1 MNLSRVVRAEFHCH
15 SVYSPDSLVRVEDL
29 LAACEQKNIDKL
41 AITDHNRLE
50 GTLRAHA
57 LDPQRVIVGEEIQT
71 TQGEILGYFMR
82 EEIPAGLEP
91 LEVIRRLKDQGAFIS
106 VAHPFD
112 TNRDATHWQP
122 GTLEAMLPFLDAFET
137 FNARCLRQ
145 TYNAQAQVFAQEHG
159 LAGMAGSDAHSTF
172 ELGKATMLLADFND
186 AMELRT
192 ALENAQWDVHLSS
205 AAVHL
210 FSLWAKIVKKVHKP
224 AL

>member
-1 MNLSRVVRAEFHCH
+1 
-15 SVYSPDSLVRVEDL
+15 L

-41 AITDHNRLE
+41 AITDHNRIE
-50 GTLRAHA
+50 GALRAHA

-82 EEIPAGLEP
+82 EEIPASLEP
-91 LEVIRRLKDQGAFIS
+91 LEVIRCLKDQGAFIS

-145 TYNAQAQVFAQEHG
+145 TYNDQAQIFAQEHG
-159 LAGMAGSDAHSTF
+159 LAGMAGSDAHSIY
-172 ELGKATMLLADFND
+172 ELGRATMLLADFND
-186 AMELRT
+186 ATELRT

-210 FSLWAKIVKKVHKP
+210 FSVWAKIVKKVHKP

>member
-1 MNLSRVVRAEFHCH
+1 MSLSRVVRAEFHCH
-15 SVYSPDSLVRVEDL
+15 SVYSSDSLVRVEDL
-29 LAACEQKNIDKL
+29 LAACKQKNIDKL
-41 AITDHNRLE
+41 AITDHNCLD
-50 GTLRAHA
+50 GALRAHA
-57 LDPQRVIVGEEIQT
+57 LDPQRVIVSEEIQT
-71 TQGEILGYFMR
+71 TQGEILGYFMH

-91 LEVIRRLKDQGAFIS
+91 LEVIRRLKDQRAFIS

-112 TNRDATHWQP
+112 PNRDATHWQL

-145 TYNAQAQVFAQEHG
+145 TYNDQAQVFAQEHG

-186 AMELRT
+186 ARELRT
-192 ALENAQWDVHLSS
+192 ALENAQWDVYLSS

-210 FSLWAKIVKKVHKP
+210 YSVWAKIVKKVHKP
-224 AL
+224 AT

>member
-1 MNLSRVVRAEFHCH
+1 MNPRFINAEFHCH
-15 SVYSPDSLVRVEDL
+15 TRYSPDSLMSIEALL
-29 LAACEQKNIDKL
+29 LACRKKGIDKV
-41 AITDHNRLE
+41 AVTDHNRLE
-50 GTLRAHA
+50 GALKAHEMA
-57 LDPQRVIVGEEIQT
+57 PGQVIVGEEIQT
-71 TQGEILGYFMR
+71 SQGEILAYFLS

-91 LEVIRRLKDQGAFIS
+91 EEVMRRLRAQNAFIS

-210 FSLWAKIVKKVHKP
+210 FSVWAKIVKKVHKP

>member
-29 LAACEQKNIDKL
+29 LAACEQKNIAKL
-41 AITDHNRLE
+41 AITDHNRIE
-50 GTLRAHA
+50 GALRAHA
-57 LDPQRVIVGEEIQT
+57 IDPQRVIVGEEIQT

-112 TNRDATHWQP
+112 TNRDATHWKP

-145 TYNAQAQVFAQEHG
+145 TFNTQAQIFAQEHG
-159 LAGMAGSDAHSTF
+159 LAGMTGSDAHSTF

-186 AMELRT
+186 AIELRT

-210 FSLWAKIVKKVHKP
+210 FSVWAKIVKKVHKP

>member
-29 LAACEQKNIDKL
+29 LAACEQKNIAKL
-41 AITDHNRLE
+41 AITDHNRIE
-50 GTLRAHA
+50 GALRAHA
-57 LDPQRVIVGEEIQT
+57 IDPQRVIVGEEIQT

-122 GTLEAMLPFLDAFET
+122 ETLEAMLPFLDAFET

-145 TYNAQAQVFAQEHG
+145 TFNTQAQIFAQEHG
-159 LAGMAGSDAHSTF
+159 LAGMTGSDAHSTF

-186 AMELRT
+186 AIELRT

-210 FSLWAKIVKKVHKP
+210 FSVWAKIVKKVHKP

>member
-1 MNLSRVVRAEFHCH
+1 M
-15 SVYSPDSLVRVEDL
+15 
-29 LAACEQKNIDKL
+29 
-41 AITDHNRLE
+41 
-50 GTLRAHA
+50 
-57 LDPQRVIVGEEIQT
+57 
-71 TQGEILGYFMR
+71 
-82 EEIPAGLEP
+82 
-91 LEVIRRLKDQGAFIS
+91 RLKDQGAFIS

-122 GTLEAMLPFLDAFET
+122 ETLEAMLPFLDAFET

-145 TYNAQAQVFAQEHG
+145 TYNAQAQIFAQEHG
-159 LAGMAGSDAHSTF
+159 LAGMAGSDAHSTY
-172 ELGKATMLLADFND
+172 ELGRATMLLADFND

-210 FSLWAKIVKKVHKP
+210 FSLWAKIVKKVHNP

>member
-1 MNLSRVVRAEFHCH
+1 MNPSPVVRAEFHCH

-29 LAACEQKNIDKL
+29 LAACQQKQIDKL

-50 GTLRAHA
+50 GALRAHA
-57 LDPQRVIVGEEIQT
+57 LDPQRVIIGEEIQT
-71 TQGEILGYFMR
+71 TEGEILGYFMR

-91 LEVIRRLKDQGAFIS
+91 LEVIERLKDQGAFIS

-112 TNRDATHWQP
+112 TNRDVTHWKS
-122 GTLEAMLPFLDAFET
+122 GTLEAMFPFLDAFET

-145 TYNAQAQVFAQEHG
+145 AYNDQAQAFAHEHS
-159 LAGMAGSDAHSTF
+159 LAEMAGSDAHSAF
-172 ELGKATMLLADFND
+172 ELGRATMLLTDFNN

-210 FSLWAKIVKKVHKP
+210 YSVWAKIVKKVHKP

>member
-29 LAACEQKNIDKL
+29 LAACEQKNIAKL
-41 AITDHNRLE
+41 AITDHNRIE
-50 GTLRAHA
+50 GALRAHA

-122 GTLEAMLPFLDAFET
+122 ETLEAMLPFLDAFET

-145 TYNAQAQVFAQEHG
+145 TFNTQAQIFAQEHG
-159 LAGMAGSDAHSTF
+159 LAGMTGSDAHSTF

-186 AMELRT
+186 AIELRT

-210 FSLWAKIVKKVHKP
+210 FSVWAKIVKKGHKP

>member
-1 MNLSRVVRAEFHCH
+1 MNLSHVIRAEFHCH
-15 SVYSPDSLVRVEDL
+15 SVYSSDSLVRVEDL
-29 LAACEQKNIDKL
+29 IAACKQKNIDKL
-41 AITDHNRLE
+41 AITDHNCLD
-50 GTLRAHA
+50 GALRAHA
-57 LDPQRVIVGEEIQT
+57 LAPQRVIVGEEIQT
-71 TQGEILGYFMR
+71 TQGEILGYFMC

-112 TNRDATHWQP
+112 PNRDATHWQL

-145 TYNAQAQVFAQEHG
+145 TYNDQAQIFAQEHG
-159 LAGMAGSDAHSTF
+159 LAGMAGSDAHSIY
-172 ELGKATMLLADFND
+172 ELGRATMLLADFND

-210 FSLWAKIVKKVHKP
+210 YSVWAKIVKKVHKP

>member
-1 MNLSRVVRAEFHCH
+1 MNLSHVIRAEFHCH
-15 SVYSPDSLVRVEDL
+15 SVYSSDSLVRVEDFI
-29 LAACEQKNIDKL
+29 AACKQKNIDKL
-41 AITDHNRLE
+41 AITDHNCLD
-50 GTLRAHA
+50 GALRAHA
-57 LDPQRVIVGEEIQT
+57 LAPQRVIVGEEIQT
-71 TQGEILGYFMR
+71 TQGEILGYFMC

-112 TNRDATHWQP
+112 PNRDATHWQL

-145 TYNAQAQVFAQEHG
+145 TYNDQAQIFAQEHG
-159 LAGMAGSDAHSTF
+159 LAGMAGSDAHSIF
-172 ELGKATMLLADFND
+172 ELGRATMLLADFNN

-210 FSLWAKIVKKVHKP
+210 YSVWAKIVKKVHKP

>member
-41 AITDHNRLE
+41 AITDHNRME
-50 GTLRAHA
+50 GALRAHA

-91 LEVIRRLKDQGAFIS
+91 LEVIRHLKDQGAFIS

-145 TYNAQAQVFAQEHG
+145 TYNDQAQIFAQEHG
-159 LAGMAGSDAHSTF
+159 LAGMAGSDAHSTY
-172 ELGKATMLLADFND
+172 ELGRATMLLADFNN
-186 AMELRT
+186 AMELRA
-192 ALENAQWDVHLSS
+192 ALQNAQWNVRLS
-205 AAVHL
+205 AAPVHL
-210 FSLWAKIVKKVHKP
+210 FSVWAKIIKKVRRS
-224 AL
+224 AF

>member
-15 SVYSPDSLVRVEDL
+15 SVYSPDSLVCVEDL

-41 AITDHNRLE
+41 AITDHNRLD
-50 GTLRAHA
+50 GALSAHA

-82 EEIPAGLEP
+82 EEIPASLEP
-91 LEVIRRLKDQGAFIS
+91 LEVIRCLKDQGAFIS

-122 GTLEAMLPFLDAFET
+122 ETLEAMLPFLDAFET

-145 TYNAQAQVFAQEHG
+145 TYNDQAQIFAQEHG
-159 LAGMAGSDAHSTF
+159 LAGMAGSDAHSIY
-172 ELGKATMLLADFND
+172 ELGRATMLLADFND
-186 AMELRT
+186 ATELRT

-210 FSLWAKIVKKVHKP
+210 FSVWAKIVKKVHKP

>member
-1 MNLSRVVRAEFHCH
+1 MNPSQLVRAEFHCH
-15 SVYSPDSLVRVEDL
+15 SIYSSDSLVRVEAL
-29 LAACEQKNIDKL
+29 LAACRQKHIDKV
-41 AITDHNRLE
+41 AITDHNCLE
-50 GTLRAHA
+50 GALRAQE
-57 LDPQRVIVGEEIQT
+57 LDPKRVIVGEEIQT
-71 TQGEILGYFMR
+71 TQGEILGYFVR

-91 LEVIRRLKDQGAFIS
+91 LEVIGRLKDQGAFIS

-122 GTLEAMLPFLDAFET
+122 GTLEAMLPFLDGFET

-145 TYNAQAQVFAQEHG
+145 TYNAQAQIFAQEHG

-172 ELGKATMLLADFND
+172 ELGRATMLLADFND

-210 FSLWAKIVKKVHKP
+210 FSVWAKIVKKVHKP

>member
-1 MNLSRVVRAEFHCH
+1 MNLSHVIRAEFHCH
-15 SVYSPDSLVRVEDL
+15 SVYSSDSLVRVEDL
-29 LAACEQKNIDKL
+29 IAACKQKNIDKL
-41 AITDHNRLE
+41 AITDHNCLD
-50 GTLRAHA
+50 GALRAHA
-57 LDPQRVIVGEEIQT
+57 LAPQRVIVGEEIQT
-71 TQGEILGYFMR
+71 TQGEILGYFMC

-112 TNRDATHWQP
+112 PNRDATHWQL

-145 TYNAQAQVFAQEHG
+145 TYNDQAQIFAQEHG
-159 LAGMAGSDAHSTF
+159 LAGMAGSDAHSIF
-172 ELGKATMLLADFND
+172 ELGRATMLLADFNN

-210 FSLWAKIVKKVHKP
+210 YSVWAKIVKKVHKP